1 MIIGCLQFAPR
12 VGDVDN
18 NLSRAESILDT
29 ADPEHLDLLVL
40 PELAFSGYNFKTLR
54 EIYPFLEPTGTG
66 ITSVW
71 ARSVALKYDCAVAV
85 GYPETAD
92 VSHKWPTSPEYYNS
106 LIMVNKDGDAWALYR
121 KSHLYYTD
129 ETWALEGPEGFW
141 KGYLPGIG
149 KIAMGIC
156 MDINPYKFEAP
167 WNAFEFAAHAIRVS
181 ANVVIVSMA
190 WLTHED
196 PSSFLTRPEEPDLDT
211 LTYWVQRM
219 EPLIRREDEEEVIVI
234 FANRSGTE
242 DDVLYA
248 GTSAVLGIQD
258 GEVTVYGLLG
268 RGEEKL
274 LVVDT
279 SKPAMAK
286 LQYRPEGDRDIFAD
300 SAQDEANSD
309 VISSSQSEGQDS
321 ADLQQLGTTQGSNE
335 RNVNV
340 VDQSDR
346 CADGYMFDLSDVAST
361 ASTDFSV
368 DTGSPM
374 SPRRSWK
381 PTPPDLSAKSSAP
394 GLSETDK
401 YMDWRKWLGECRDRA
416 LGATADNTASLDI
429 ESAPTMEFS
438 ALVEGLMGTKMAQ
451 EIAVARPFSTKAG
464 NIN

>member
-1 MIIGCLQFAPR
+1 MPGLYIE
-12 VGDVDN
+12 
-18 NLSRAESILDT
+18 NLTCTTQMRRG
-29 ADPEHLDLLVL
+29 PWRDLK
-40 PELAFSGYNFKTLR
+40 ASGKV
-54 EIYPFLEPTGTG
+54 ICPA
-66 ITSVW
+66 S
-71 ARSVALKYDCAVAV
+71 ARSPWASVCLPQA
-85 GYPETAD
+85 PP
-92 VSHKWPTSPEYYNS
+92 SHMW
-106 LIMVNKDGDAWALYR
+106 
-121 KSHLYYTD
+121 YTD
-129 ETWALEGPEGFW
+129 ESSPRHGHQVRLLEPGLVGNSELT
-141 KGYLPGIG
+141 LPLLS
-149 KIAMGIC
+149 
-156 MDINPYKFEAP
+156 PYKFEAP

-196 PSSFLTRPEEPDLDT
+196 RSSFLTRPEEPDLDT

-274 LVVDT
+274 LIVDT

-300 SAQDEANSD
+300 SAQDEPNSD

-321 ADLQQLGTTQGSNE
+321 ADLQQLGTTQGSTEPNGD
-335 RNVNV
+335 V

-346 CADGYMFDLSDVAST
+346 CADGYMFDLSDVVST
-361 ASTDFSV
+361 ASTDFSI

-374 SPRRSWK
+374 SPRCSWK
-381 PTPPDLSAKSSAP
+381 PTPSDLSSKSSAP
-394 GLSETDK
+394 GLSETDT

-416 LGATADNTASLDI
+416 LGATVDNTASLDI

-438 ALVEGLMGTKMAQ
+438 ALVEGLVGTKMAQ
-451 EIAVARPFSTKAG
+451 EIAVTRPFSTKAG